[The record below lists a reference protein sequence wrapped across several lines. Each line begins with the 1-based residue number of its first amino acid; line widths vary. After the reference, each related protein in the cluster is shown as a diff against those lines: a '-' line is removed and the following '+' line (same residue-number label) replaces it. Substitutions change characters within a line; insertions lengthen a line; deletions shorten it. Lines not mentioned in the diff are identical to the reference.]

1 MTNSNISEIIDEL
14 KKIPVCCLSTIS
26 ATKLRS
32 RMTHFGFS
40 DSKEGLKFYISS
52 LKTDPKVK
60 QIIHNSQ
67 VSLLIYSAG
76 SSFPEDKEIEVAG
89 YAKILPPAEQKDVV
103 ELLKERSPV
112 VAQLEKYNKLDML
125 AFIEI
130 SPVQIKFRKVKDI
143 LQGIP
148 PTVIEF
154 EQNEVKESEW
164 EKIKKKV
171 SAWLAETRYPFL
183 TVTIFPVILG
193 TVIAYVKT
201 EFFNLFYFILTL
213 LGAVSLHLGTNIIND
228 YFDHKSGNDEANNE
242 FVRPF
247 SGGSRMIQLGLLT
260 PLEVL
265 TAAIIFFAVGI
276 FIGLYLTFKCG
287 LPVLILGL
295 IGVISGFFYTAP
307 ILNWASC
314 GFGELLVGLNF
325 GILITLGSFYV
336 QTKSFSLDVL
346 LASIPLGILVSAIL
360 WINEFP
366 DYNADKKVGKKTL
379 VVRLGKKKASDIL
392 TFILLLPYLI
402 IIFGVISEYL
412 PKTFLFSF
420 ISLPFVIQA
429 IYYLRKFYNNPFE
442 MAAGNDFVILTFNI
456 VAASAISAYLFLIL
470 RAIFWLP
477 VVFLIF
483 LYILWHNRIIIRQR
497 ETFLELKELYG

>member
-1 MTNSNISEIIDEL
+1 
-14 KKIPVCCLSTIS
+14 
-26 ATKLRS
+26 
-32 RMTHFGFS
+32 
-40 DSKEGLKFYISS
+40 
-52 LKTDPKVK
+52 
-60 QIIHNSQ
+60 
-67 VSLLIYSAG
+67 
-76 SSFPEDKEIEVAG
+76 
-89 YAKILPPAEQKDVV
+89 
-103 ELLKERSPV
+103 
-112 VAQLEKYNKLDML
+112 
-125 AFIEI
+125 
-130 SPVQIKFRKVKDI
+130 
-143 LQGIP
+143 
-148 PTVIEF
+148 
-154 EQNEVKESEW
+154 
-164 EKIKKKV
+164 
-171 SAWLAETRYPFL
+171 
-183 TVTIFPVILG
+183 
-193 TVIAYVKT
+193 
-201 EFFNLFYFILTL
+201 
-213 LGAVSLHLGTNIIND
+213 
-228 YFDHKSGNDEANNE
+228 
-242 FVRPF
+242 
-247 SGGSRMIQLGLLT
+247 
-260 PLEVL
+260 
-265 TAAIIFFAVGI
+265 
-276 FIGLYLTFKCG
+276 
-287 LPVLILGL
+287 
-295 IGVISGFFYTAP
+295 
-307 ILNWASC
+307 
-314 GFGELLVGLNF
+314 LLVGLNF